1 MGTTNTLRSY
11 NEVQIIAHD
20 GLYDDT
26 NGDILQQIKITQ
38 GSQLSKVNNADLGTT
53 TLTQP
58 VEFDEFNIGQNEDGI
73 RSLGQNAALD
83 LEFLAVFP
91 ASITDAQA
99 DDVRKYINNRN
110 NVFLRH
116 DTDGYYFFD
125 GAATTDGQVF
135 SGSSSWLG
143 RIVGSDNDDPFK
155 YLSNGSINDRPTT
168 DGYKITFADNSDHFL
183 FNTPLSNGLAGW
195 QVVGTSLGTFA
206 YKVNANAVT
215 ELNLLGNRGTETFR
229 KAGDLYGIILLPQTA
244 IGEDVTDARKLLIDR
259 GASDAAGFS
268 NYYAAWY
275 QRTDIVEFSS
285 QTFPDA
291 TDLGYAW
298 ASCISMTDFGTISA
312 KKGVDFSNAWNTCS
326 SLTSFP
332 AGAKLGTEVN
342 YVDFNNAW
350 RDSGL
355 TSFPALDLSNGDNFT
370 NAWRDTSDLTEIA
383 SGLQLGN
390 NPAYTGV
397 SFTRAW
403 QDSGLTSFP
412 ALDLSRGNSFDRA
425 WLNCSAL
432 TSFPADAKLG
442 TEANNVNFKEAW
454 RDSGLT
460 SFPALDL
467 SNAITLYGAWRG
479 CNNML
484 SFGLVDTSS
493 VTNFDDA
500 WLGCA
505 SLTSFPLIDTS
516 SGTNFYR
523 TWYDM
528 DSVTDFPL
536 LSVSAGRH
544 FNQAW
549 RFCVELINFP
559 AGLFDNW
566 NPSFISSGVFNLA
579 WDGCTA
585 LTAQSVENIL
595 TSIDASGQYATSDG
609 DAYVNGVNTQL
620 ADAGITIDYDGTTL
634 SAATNSAVDSLKA
647 KGWSIIVNNV
657 TL

>member
-1 MGTTNTLRSY
+1 
-11 NEVQIIAHD
+11 
-20 GLYDDT
+20 
-26 NGDILQQIKITQ
+26 
-38 GSQLSKVNNADLGTT
+38 
-53 TLTQP
+53 
-58 VEFDEFNIGQNEDGI
+58 
-73 RSLGQNAALD
+73 
-83 LEFLAVFP
+83 
-91 ASITDAQA
+91 
-99 DDVRKYINNRN
+99 
-110 NVFLRH
+110 
-116 DTDGYYFFD
+116 
-125 GAATTDGQVF
+125 
-135 SGSSSWLG
+135 
-143 RIVGSDNDDPFK
+143 
-155 YLSNGSINDRPTT
+155 
-168 DGYKITFADNSDHFL
+168 
-183 FNTPLSNGLAGW
+183 
-195 QVVGTSLGTFA
+195 
-206 YKVNANAVT
+206 
-215 ELNLLGNRGTETFR
+215 
-229 KAGDLYGIILLPQTA
+229 
-244 IGEDVTDARKLLIDR
+244 LLIDR
-259 GASDAAGFS
+259 GASESFTGS
-268 NYYAAWY
+268 NLYSAWY
-275 QRTDIVEFSS
+275 QRGDIVEFKAVAMQEVTNIGYSFAS
-285 QTFPDA
+285 KTALVSFPA
-291 TDLGYAW
+291 MSFPALTYAANAW
-298 ASCISMTDFGTISA
+298 QSNTSMTDFGAIQAPLGTNFTS
-312 KKGVDFSNAWNTCS
+312 AWNGCS
-326 SLTSFP
+326 ALTSFP

-370 NAWRDTSDLTEIA
+370 NAWRGTNYLTEIA

-579 WDGCTA
+579 WDGCTS

-595 TSIDASGQYATSDG
+595 TSIDASGKYATTTGASG
-609 DAYVNGVNTQL
+609 GSALGN
-620 ADAGITIDYDGTTL
+620 AGIAIDYNVATGSL
-634 SAATNSAVDSLKA
+634 SAATNTAVTSLKA
-647 KGWSIIVNNV
+647 KGWVIVVNGV